1 MRVLLVSHNF
11 LPAHAAGT
19 EVYTG
24 ELALGL
30 RALGHEVAVFTTD
43 KDVSRTDMSL
53 VRREWRG
60 IEVVELVN
68 NLYHRAFRETW
79 DNPRVEAVFAA
90 ELARLRPDVVHF
102 QHLMYL
108 SIGCVETAARS
119 GAAVAFTLH
128 DFWLHCARFGQ
139 RLHPDGGRCEQ
150 LDFARCGSC
159 LSTFKF
165 RQTALE
171 RVTGRALSALRRGTG
186 VDFSGAAKRAAR
198 GLRIAGR
205 ADSREWVEADAGAA
219 TELAQAAAD
228 RDVAMR
234 ERVLPFV
241 QRFFAP
247 SRFLAEKFVEWG
259 VERTRIEWLPTG
271 LELTKFAAEL
281 RRHAAGS
288 QRPLRIG
295 FLGTLAPHKAPHLL
309 LRAWGSLEP
318 SLRDRAMLE
327 LRGKEQAD
335 AAFQTQLAE
344 LAHSAGAMLDNALPR
359 DEVPRWL
366 ANLDLL
372 VVPSLWF
379 ENAPM
384 VILEA
389 LATRTPLLVSALG
402 GMAEL
407 VEPGVSG
414 FHVAPGDVDA
424 LARELRA
431 ILSEPERLSALY
443 PRGAIARDVS
453 ENARRHVAVYE
464 ELRAGLAAR

>member
-43 KDVSRTDMSL
+43 KDVSRADMSV
-53 VRREWRG
+53 VRRDWQE

-79 DNPRVEAVFAA
+79 DNPRAEAVFAA

-108 SIGCVETAARS
+108 SIGCVEAAARS
-119 GAAVAFTLH
+119 GAGVAFTLH

-139 RLHPDGGRCEQ
+139 RLHPDGARCETI
-150 LDFARCGSC
+150 DFARCGSC

-171 RVTGRALSALRRGTG
+171 RVTGRALSALRKGTG
-186 VDFSGAAKRAAR
+186 VDLSGAAKRAAQ
-198 GLRIAGR
+198 GLRISGR
-205 ADSREWVEADAGAA
+205 ARSRECIEADAGVA

-228 RDVAMR
+228 RDLAMR

-247 SRFLAEKFVEWG
+247 SRFLAERFVEWG
-259 VERTRIEWLPTG
+259 VDRARIEWLPTG
-271 LELTKFAAEL
+271 LELAKFAAEL

-309 LRAWGSLEP
+309 LRAWGNLEP
-318 SLRDRAMLE
+318 TLRAGATLE
-327 LRGKEQAD
+327 LRGKAQAD
-335 AAFQTQLAE
+335 AVFQAQLE
-344 LAHSAGAMLDNALPR
+344 DLARGAGAVLGDALPR
-359 DEVPRWL
+359 EEVPRWL
-366 ANLDLL
+366 AELDLL

-424 LARELRA
+424 LARELRTV
-431 ILSEPERLSALY
+431 LSEPERLTTLF
-443 PRGAIARDVS
+443 PRGAIARDVAD
-453 ENARRHVAVYE
+453 NVRRHVAVYE
-464 ELRAGLAAR
+464 ELRAGHAAR

>member
-19 EVYTG
+19 EIYTG

-43 KDVSRTDMSL
+43 KDVSRADMSV
-53 VRREWRG
+53 VRREWQG
-60 IEVVELVN
+60 VEVVELVN

-79 DNPRVEAVFAA
+79 DNPRAESVFAA
-90 ELARLRPDVVHF
+90 ELARLRPEVVHF

-108 SIGCVETAARS
+108 SIGCVEAAARS

-139 RLHPDGGRCEQ
+139 RLHPDGARCEQ

-198 GLRIAGR
+198 GLRISGR
-205 ADSREWVEADAGAA
+205 PRSREWIEADAGAA
-219 TELAQAAAD
+219 AELSQAVAE
-228 RDVAMR
+228 RDSAMR
-234 ERVLPFV
+234 ERVLPWV

-247 SRFLAEKFVEWG
+247 SRFLAERFVEWG
-259 VERTRIEWLPTG
+259 IERARIEWLPTG
-271 LELTKFAAEL
+271 LELAKFPAEL

-309 LRAWGSLEP
+309 LRAWASLEP
-318 SLRDRAMLE
+318 TLRARATLE
-327 LRGKEQAD
+327 LRGKAQAD
-335 AAFQTQLAE
+335 TEFQSQLEE
-344 LAHSAGAMLDNALPR
+344 LARGSSAVVGDAMPR

-366 ANLDLL
+366 ADLDLL

-407 VEPGVSG
+407 VELGVSG

-424 LARELRA
+424 LAGELRG
-431 ILSEPERLSALY
+431 ILSEPERLTSLY
-443 PRGAIARDVS
+443 PRGAIARDVAD
-453 ENARRHVAVYE
+453 NARRHIAVYE